1 MQNIEDGLNYPGEQ
15 RGDSIIFFNGTITLR
30 EPGFVFVD
38 DENKTIG
45 AFVTFTHEK
54 NETQLQDEIF
64 GNYRV
69 FIQQTRDGKRHRKVT
84 KYHWFKTKPEAI
96 DYINQYFKL
105 AVSRAKKNFRK
116 IPW

>member
-1 MQNIEDGLNYPGEQ
+1 MQSIEDGLNFPGEK
-15 RGDSIIFFNGTITLR
+15 RGDTTIYFNGIVPLR
-30 EPGFVFVD
+30 EPGFTFAD
-38 DENKTIG
+38 DEGRAIG
-45 AFVTFTHEK
+45 AFVTLVHEQ
-54 NETQLQDEIF
+54 NQTPIQSDIF
-64 GNYRV
+64 GDWRV

-84 KYHWFKTKPEAI
+84 KYHWFKTKQEAI